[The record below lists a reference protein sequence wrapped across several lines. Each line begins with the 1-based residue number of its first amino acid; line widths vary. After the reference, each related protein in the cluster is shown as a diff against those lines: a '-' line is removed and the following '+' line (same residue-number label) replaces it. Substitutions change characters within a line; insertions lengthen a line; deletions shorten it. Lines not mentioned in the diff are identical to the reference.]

1 MTTRAA
7 SASRSAKASES
18 AAYRIHNI
26 LYKHPNDELIPLSDP
41 DDDELMVPREAAEL
55 FRRILAAMAAG
66 TPVRVIPVHAEL
78 TTQQAADLLGV
89 SRPHLI
95 KLIDAGQIAY
105 RLVGTHRRVLAASL
119 RAYQA
124 ESVAKQRQAIDE
136 LVKLTE
142 DLGLY

>member
-1 MTTRAA
+1 MTTS
-7 SASRSAKASES
+7 SATATRSAQAAKS

-26 LYKHPNDELIPLSDP
+26 LHNHADDDLVPLRDS
-41 DDDELMVPREAAEL
+41 DDDELTVPRQAAEL
-55 FRRILAAMAAG
+55 LRGILAAMAAG
-66 TPVRVIPVHAEL
+66 TSVQVIPVHAEL

-95 KLIDAGQIAY
+95 KLLDEGQIEY

-119 RAYQA
+119 QLYQA
-124 ESVAKQRQAIDE
+124 ESAAKQRQAVDE
-136 LVKLTE
+136 LAKLTE

>member
-1 MTTRAA
+1 MATSNVTAT
-7 SASRSAKASES
+7 RSAKAAKS

-26 LYKHPNDELIPLSDP
+26 LHNHPDDDLIPLRDP
-41 DDDELMVPREAAEL
+41 DDAELTVPREAAEL
-55 FRRILAAMAAG
+55 LRGILAAMAAG
-66 TPVRVIPVHAEL
+66 TPVQVIPVHAEL

-95 KLIDAGQIAY
+95 KLLEDDLIEY

-124 ESVAKQRQAIDE
+124 ASIAKQRQAVDD
-136 LVKLTE
+136 LAKLTE
-142 DLGLY
+142 ELELY